1 MKEQIT
7 YDIFDKVDIRV
18 GTVIS
23 VKKNEKAR
31 KPSLVVEVDFGKEI
45 GIKQSSAQITHYYN
59 EENLKGKQVIGV
71 CNFPEK
77 NIAGVVSQVLILGSI
92 DKEGKVILVHPSQKS
107 ENGLANSIN
116 MHPEILSIALFWFVT
131 AYTPGPNNVV
141 ASYSG
146 FNFGIT
152 KTIPHILGVTLGF
165 TSLVFFLTIGLI
177 NVFKLF
183 PIIQVNNKIS
193 WNFIFNLFAYKIAFS
208 KTSNETKKENPVK
221 FIETFFFQ
229 YLNPKGVTVAIIV
242 VSTYVEL
249 GENYINYATQVVL
262 LAFLFS
268 LTSITLWTFIG
279 KFLRKFAT
287 NDKFI
292 KYFNYA
298 MSVLLLLSIIT
309 FYI

>member
-1 MKEQIT
+1 
-7 YDIFDKVDIRV
+7 
-18 GTVIS
+18 
-23 VKKNEKAR
+23 
-31 KPSLVVEVDFGKEI
+31 
-45 GIKQSSAQITHYYN
+45 
-59 EENLKGKQVIGV
+59 
-71 CNFPEK
+71 
-77 NIAGVVSQVLILGSI
+77 
-92 DKEGKVILVHPSQKS
+92 
-107 ENGLANSIN
+107 
-116 MHPEILSIALFWFVT
+116 MHPEILSISLFWFVT

-146 FNFGIT
+146 FNFGVK

-165 TSLVFFLTIGLI
+165 TSLVIFLSVGLI

-183 PIIQVNNKIS
+183 PLIQIIIKYLGT
-193 WNFIFNLFAYKIAFS
+193 LFLIYLAYKIAFS
-208 KTSNETKKENPVK
+208 KTSDDTTKENPVK
-221 FIETFFFQ
+221 FIETFLFQ

-249 GENYINYATQVVL
+249 GENYLNYATQVIL

-268 LTSITLWTFIG
+268 ITSITLWTLIG

-292 KYFNYA
+292 KYFNYV
-298 MSVLLLLSIIT
+298 MSSLLLLSIIT

>member
-1 MKEQIT
+1 
-7 YDIFDKVDIRV
+7 
-18 GTVIS
+18 
-23 VKKNEKAR
+23 
-31 KPSLVVEVDFGKEI
+31 
-45 GIKQSSAQITHYYN
+45 
-59 EENLKGKQVIGV
+59 
-71 CNFPEK
+71 
-77 NIAGVVSQVLILGSI
+77 
-92 DKEGKVILVHPSQKS
+92 
-107 ENGLANSIN
+107 

-146 FNFGIT
+146 FNFGFK

-165 TSLVFFLTIGLI
+165 TSLVLFLTIGLI

-183 PIIQVNNKIS
+183 PIIQIVIRYLGT
-193 WNFIFNLFAYKIAFS
+193 IFLIYLAYKIASSTKFD
-208 KTSNETKKENPVK
+208 ETKKENPVK
-221 FIETFFFQ
+221 FIETFLFQ
-229 YLNPKGVTVAIIV
+229 YLNPKGVMVGIIV

-249 GENYINYATQVVL
+249 GENYLNYATQIVA

-268 LTSITLWTFIG
+268 STSITLWTFIG

-298 MSVLLLLSIIT
+298 MSMLLLLSIIT